1 MNINMC
7 TPNFYALQLYIS
19 RTNVAFPYTTDTL
32 TSYASPAIFPS
43 YYLHALLVF
52 PLTYSY
58 SSLVYTTAIN
68 TLHFPISRANSTF
81 PYTTTTYNKVLCLSV
96 PKLKVI
102 RCRGRRHNGALKFLY
117 LRISSTNVYRDI
129 SFENLHA
136 FLPLTQGN
144 RVTAHAIQLNL
155 IVMETTIYI
164 SKKINVISPL
174 TTPTIHLLYIP

>member
-68 TLHFPISRANSTF
+68 TLHFPFSRANSTF
-81 PYTTTTYNKVLCLSV
+81 PYILLLLTTKCCVSVSV
-96 PKLKVI
+96 PKLTVI

-129 SFENLHA
+129 SLKPCMPFYLWPKGIGSQRMPFNW
-136 FLPLTQGN
+136 T
-144 RVTAHAIQLNL
+144 
-155 IVMETTIYI
+155 
-164 SKKINVISPL
+164 
-174 TTPTIHLLYIP
+174 